1 MHIVDMRMRSPTH
14 ALIPHIYAHAPTH
27 PCTCAACGSQVD
39 ANMRELMG
47 HLMGGFLALPLH
59 AWSHSWK
66 PVLRSAFARSK
77 AANKVHACLDAAVV
91 AVRHL
96 SATSPSGPCGMRPSL
111 PSDAITMWKRL
122 GVVQLEKSKDQRKD
136 DYIERDEFR
145 VLLLC
150 MVRAR

>member
-1 MHIVDMRMRSPTH
+1 
-14 ALIPHIYAHAPTH
+14 
-27 PCTCAACGSQVD
+27 
-39 ANMRELMG
+39 
-47 HLMGGFLALPLH
+47 
-59 AWSHSWK
+59 
-66 PVLRSAFARSK
+66 
-77 AANKVHACLDAAVV
+77 
-91 AVRHL
+91 
-96 SATSPSGPCGMRPSL
+96 MRPSL